1 MRSVVKCSNVLRLQ
15 KASAGEKAF
24 SDVAKFSYEEL
35 IDRENIPEGVD
46 MQYKEV
52 RYSFHVSQNW
62 TKAVCFVDIDFVLCL
77 FWGMQKHL
85 SDEDFQRVFG
95 MDHAKFA
102 TLPAWKQQQMKK
114 NKQLF

>member
-1 MRSVVKCSNVLRLQ
+1 MLRLQ

-52 RYSFHVSQNW
+52 RFSFHVSQNY
-62 TKAVCFVDIDFVLCL
+62 TNAVFVEIYLFCVC